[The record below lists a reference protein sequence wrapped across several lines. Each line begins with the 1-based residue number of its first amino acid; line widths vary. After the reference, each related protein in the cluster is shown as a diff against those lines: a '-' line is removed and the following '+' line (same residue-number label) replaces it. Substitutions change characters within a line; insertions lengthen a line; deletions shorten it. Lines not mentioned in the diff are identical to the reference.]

1 MFDEFDEMFEEDH
14 DDCFQSLLL
23 ERNEAVILDEVVHES
38 AVVELVCEDFL
49 IYYVETV

>member
-1 MFDEFDEMFEEDH
+1 
-14 DDCFQSLLL
+14 
-23 ERNEAVILDEVVHES
+23 LDEVVHES